1 MKIGI
6 ELNHIVR
13 DVNSQMLKY
22 FKKDIQKD
30 FDDKDIDLNV
40 SNFIETLPFKTK
52 KQKNDFLYV
61 DYPYEIFGCAR
72 TKHRNL
78 ANSITQWEIDMN
90 NKDNGEKYEL
100 VHFSLKEN
108 ALTIQSSYYFLSK
121 IGSRVRET
129 YFPTDGKDMWGVC
142 DVIIT
147 TDSRIV
153 KNKLENKVCVLIR
166 TNDNKNLEEY
176 ADLVYDNILEV
187 ISDDDFLL
195 KVESSR
201 ASKKPSMVSK
211 FTKKIK
217 NIFNY
222 GN

>member
-6 ELNHIVR
+6 ELNHVIR
-13 DVNSQMLKY
+13 DVNSQILKY

-30 FDDKDIDLNV
+30 FDDKNINLNV

-78 ANSITQWEIDMN
+78 ANSITQWEIDLN
-90 NKDNGEKYEL
+90 NKDNGEKYDL

-121 IGSRVRET
+121 IGSRVREA
-129 YFPTDGKDMWGVC
+129 YFPTDGKDMWEIC
-142 DVIIT
+142 DVVIT
-147 TDSRIV
+147 TDTRIART
-153 KNKLENKVCVLIR
+153 KPEGKVCVLIK
-166 TNDNKNLEEY
+166 TSDNGNLEEY
-176 ADLVYDNILEV
+176 ADLVYNNILE
-187 ISDDDFLL
+187 IINDDDFLV
-195 KVESSR
+195 KVESFR
-201 ASKKPSMVSK
+201 TPKKQNIVGK
-211 FTKKIK
+211 LTRKIK

>member
-30 FDDKDIDLNV
+30 FDDKDVDLNV

-129 YFPTDGKDMWGVC
+129 YFPTDGKDMWDVC

-147 TDSRIV
+147 TDSRII
-153 KNKLENKVCVLIR
+153 KNKPENKVSVLIR
-166 TNDNKNLEEY
+166 TNNNENLEEY

-201 ASKKPSMVSK
+201 ASKKPSMFSK

>member
-30 FDDKDIDLNV
+30 FDDKDVDLNV

-129 YFPTDGKDMWGVC
+129 YFPTDGKDMWKVC

-147 TDSRIV
+147 TDSRII
-153 KNKLENKVCVLIR
+153 KNKPENKVCVLIR
-166 TNDNKNLEEY
+166 TNDNENLEEY

-201 ASKKPSMVSK
+201 ASKKPSIVSK